1 MQHLIV
7 GTVAGTLIIGEDLLD
22 KGIVIEGLNKTATLS
37 GIRMGVKKRGNFSS
51 MIFQSV
57 AASDQLLLFSVVE
70 VVFRFPSGFVIIGN
84 VL

>member
-7 GTVAGTLIIGEDLLD
+7 GTVASTLVVGENLFD

-37 GIRMGVKKRGNFSS
+37 GIRMGVKKRGNFNSV
-51 MIFQSV
+51 IFQRV
-57 AASDQLLLFSVVE
+57 AAADQLLLFSVVV
-70 VVFRFPSGFVIIGN
+70 VVFRFSSGFVIIGN